1 MGKGDA
7 EMNLQD
13 LCNEIMN
20 LFLGTKFLN
29 REVVGSFSKKC
40 QHI

>member
-1 MGKGDA
+1 MGEGDA

-20 LFLGTKFLN
+20 FFLGTKFFFI
-29 REVVGSFSKKC
+29 RTFSDIK
-40 QHI
+40 

>member
-1 MGKGDA
+1 MGEGDA

-20 LFLGTKFLN
+20 FFLGTNFFLY
-29 REVVGSFSKKC
+29 ETFSNIK
-40 QHI
+40 